1 MPSLRPIHH
10 RKFEKFLVYV
20 GCHLKHQVGDHKMYT
35 RSDLSRPVVVRT
47 LKDLPVTDI
56 KSNLRTLNIQTQ
68 EYLNIIE
75 KL

>member
-1 MPSLRPIHH
+1 MPSLRPIHY
-10 RKFEKFLVYV
+10 RKFEKFLLHI
-20 GCHLKHQVGDHKMYT
+20 GCHLRNQVGDHRMYT

-47 LKDLPVTDI
+47 LKDLPVMEI
-56 KSNLRTLNIQTQ
+56 KSNLRTLNISTQ

>member
-1 MPSLRPIHH
+1 
-10 RKFEKFLVYV
+10 
-20 GCHLKHQVGDHKMYT
+20 MYT

-47 LKDLPVTDI
+47 LKDLPVMEI